1 MLKIEKMC
9 KNICLI
15 QKKIVPLHPKIRNN
29 DFATGGYQ
37 SGQMGQTVNLLVF
50 TFGGS
55 NPSPP
60 TKGVVNNVC
69 DTLYFV
75 MFFSMNKSFH
85 VVSTCVEKTL
95 LKRTK

>member
-1 MLKIEKMC
+1 MLKIEEMC

-15 QKKIVPLHPKIRNN
+15 QKKLVPLHPQIRNN

-60 TKGVVNNVC
+60 TKDATDYLAHLFIYG
-69 DTLYFV
+69 
-75 MFFSMNKSFH
+75 
-85 VVSTCVEKTL
+85 CVIRRIRGL
-95 LKRTK
+95 GQ